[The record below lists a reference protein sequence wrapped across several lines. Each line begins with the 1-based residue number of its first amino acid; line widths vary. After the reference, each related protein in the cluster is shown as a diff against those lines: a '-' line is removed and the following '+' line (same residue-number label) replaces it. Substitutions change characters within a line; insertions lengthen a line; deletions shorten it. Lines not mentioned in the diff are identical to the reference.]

1 MATSKSQRSGRDGVV
16 LPQASPAPKPPQA
29 SPAPKAAS
37 QPQSAAG
44 GITATPADGGLSI
57 DRLARAFASMMG
69 VADPYGS
76 GTPTDGDAG
85 VEVDPSP
92 NLDEEDFGSGEHD
105 AACRVSPGTILEALL
120 FVGLPGGTP
129 LGAKQVAALM
139 RGVRPQ
145 EIDDLAAE
153 LARTYRVNKCPYEVV
168 SLADGWVMRLREE
181 YASLGRVIESRARLV
196 RLDADALDVLAVVAW
211 NQPVARDRFV
221 ELGCDASP
229 SVLRLLV
236 RRGLLELAPGDD
248 GTPSYRTTRKFLDVF
263 HLARIE
269 DLPEPNAPPA

>member
-1 MATSKSQRSGRDGVV
+1 MATSKSQRSRWDGAV
-16 LPQASPAPKPPQA
+16 PPQ
-29 SPAPKAAS
+29 SLPAPKADG

-44 GITATPADGGLSI
+44 GITAAPADGGLSI

-69 VADPYGS
+69 VADPYGNP
-76 GTPTDGDAG
+76 TPTDGDAG

-105 AACRVSPGTILEALL
+105 AACRVSPSTILEALL
-120 FVGLPGGTP
+120 FVGLPGGAP
-129 LGAKQVAALM
+129 LNAKQVAALM

-153 LARTYRVNKCPYEVV
+153 LARKYRANKCPYEVV

-211 NQPVARDRFV
+211 HQPVARDRFV

-263 HLARIE
+263 HLTGLE